1 MEELGSDYIN
11 DSGYLIISLLMSP
24 DFQWTGVK
32 VGGGGGPSD
41 VLYSPILPLS
51 GKPTSN
57 SGITTTLIT
66 GSTAAGKYIPPH
78 FHFSTKEKQT
88 TK

>member
-32 VGGGGGPSD
+32 VGGGGDPVMS
-41 VLYSPILPLS
+41 
-51 GKPTSN
+51 
-57 SGITTTLIT
+57 
-66 GSTAAGKYIPPH
+66 YIH
-78 FHFSTKEKQT
+78 QSYH
-88 TK
+88 